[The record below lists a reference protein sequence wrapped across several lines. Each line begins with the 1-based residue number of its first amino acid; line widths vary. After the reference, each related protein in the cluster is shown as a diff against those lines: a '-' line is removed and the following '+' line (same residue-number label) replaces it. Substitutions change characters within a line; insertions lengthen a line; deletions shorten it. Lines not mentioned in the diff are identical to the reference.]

1 MQLHRSSIGQVKFEQ
16 MSFHKFCQ
24 RLKVQCLFV
33 LITSQWNL
41 KKQEITGNF
50 HMQWNC
56 KVGHHLWAYCLFH
69 GKTALANQPI
79 EFRPCKFITKFVISE
94 KCCKRQHKRKLIR
107 NNTWPSV
114 QLDISLIHCPHLW
127 HIKLIMW
134 REIPFLQA
142 SMYYFVSY
150 INTVLKRSRLS
161 LHCHFLHGSKW
172 SKWFVCVPSKYHF
185 SKRWKSLES
194 TPLYIMM

>member
-1 MQLHRSSIGQVKFEQ
+1 MQFHRSSIGQVKSEQ

-41 KKQEITGNF
+41 NKQEITGNF

-56 KVGHHLWAYCLFH
+56 KFGHQLWSYCLFH

-94 KCCKRQHKRKLIR
+94 KCCKRQHKRNREWYMAKCSTGYL
-107 NNTWPSV
+107 TH
-114 QLDISLIHCPHLW
+114 SLPTL
-127 HIKLIMW
+127 IKLIMW

-161 LHCHFLHGSKW
+161 WNCHFFMAANDLSASHHNTIFPRGGN
-172 SKWFVCVPSKYHF
+172 P
-185 SKRWKSLES
+185 
-194 TPLYIMM
+194 